1 MLVAGCEVSN
11 SRLDDA
17 RQWIDDQF
25 FLFQEP
31 GTAQISLDAH
41 FPRARQAAFGGCV
54 PNSGRAL
61 SLDAA
66 LFCWRLGLTA
76 PATSWACILRTA

>member
-54 PNSGRAL
+54 PTRG
-61 SLDAA
+61 A
-66 LFCWRLGLTA
+66 LFPSA
-76 PATSWACILRTA
+76 PRCSVGGSG